1 MSNSVST
8 AFAGDVGPD
17 DGRSGG
23 GASILLIVIGFVL
36 FPIVMLSAMATWFT
50 FSWGRIRRS
59 VIAAF
64 LGIYTLFL
72 LPFLGLLIP
81 LYIHTWT
88 VDIPKILDG
97 QMSGGVIVTT
107 ILGILL
113 MQAPLSIP
121 VGVLVG
127 LGYASYRWFIRPK
140 WEEKQFRLTP
150 IQWWQRK
157 KNIEDIAN
165 DRNGPLNGTTLG
177 ISAEDGHKVIQTDA
191 EAAAHTLVVGAS
203 GSGKTTTLM
212 GQARDII
219 RRNHAL
225 VFVDLKGGTDV
236 PKILEEYA
244 RRYNRPFRHWLM
256 QPPRDEYKG
265 PATNGPAFYDPIARG
280 EATRRKDLI
289 IGGKSYEGNA
299 DYYKTIAEDYLQ
311 KAFEILIG
319 NPNNKV
325 SALEDITALL
335 DPKHLEERA
344 HPLVHD
350 PYYRNLVEAINNMVD
365 EGMGRDEKSVITSLR
380 KQFSTLALSIAGS
393 WLRKDPSGQNDIN
406 LKDVADK
413 GEIVIFSL
421 DTSNYPELSSTL
433 GNLIIQDLKTV
444 SSELRQDPSLNPMH
458 VFIDEFSS
466 IESDNIYSLVNKSRD
481 AGIPVTLSTQ
491 ALGDLRKVGEAFL
504 DQLLGIIN
512 AFLIHRTN
520 TEDDAKV
527 YAGLTG
533 IVTRKKFRQQVEHT
547 TSFFGIGKS
556 AGKGAGM
563 LEDVEETAVTI
574 TEIQQLKTG
583 EMIYVAKGQGINIQR
598 VIVIPEDGK
607 LADPNNRP
615 APYLGAK
622 DIPVAPSVINV
633 VIEEEATA
641 HNSFTPKPVNKE
653 KLTEIFNRPVD
664 EVLTKV
670 ENEDKV
676 YEKHHLPPTTTPV
689 AIAPVDAP
697 KPNLIIPTSIP
708 SNRSPEVA
716 PLAPKPTSLPPR
728 PSLPPREPAVEVVE
742 TVVVVEEKLTE
753 PTIITPPPI
762 KPVIDSEED
771 VNKDDFDF

>member
-1 MSNSVST
+1 
-8 AFAGDVGPD
+8 
-17 DGRSGG
+17 
-23 GASILLIVIGFVL
+23 
-36 FPIVMLSAMATWFT
+36 
-50 FSWGRIRRS
+50 
-59 VIAAF
+59 
-64 LGIYTLFL
+64 
-72 LPFLGLLIP
+72 
-81 LYIHTWT
+81 
-88 VDIPKILDG
+88 
-97 QMSGGVIVTT
+97 
-107 ILGILL
+107 
-113 MQAPLSIP
+113 
-121 VGVLVG
+121 
-127 LGYASYRWFIRPK
+127 
-140 WEEKQFRLTP
+140 
-150 IQWWQRK
+150 
-157 KNIEDIAN
+157 
-165 DRNGPLNGTTLG
+165 
-177 ISAEDGHKVIQTDA
+177 
-191 EAAAHTLVVGAS
+191 
-203 GSGKTTTLM
+203 
-212 GQARDII
+212 
-219 RRNHAL
+219 
-225 VFVDLKGGTDV
+225 
-236 PKILEEYA
+236 
-244 RRYNRPFRHWLM
+244 
-256 QPPRDEYKG
+256 
-265 PATNGPAFYDPIARG
+265 
-280 EATRRKDLI
+280 
-289 IGGKSYEGNA
+289 
-299 DYYKTIAEDYLQ
+299 
-311 KAFEILIG
+311 
-319 NPNNKV
+319 
-325 SALEDITALL
+325 
-335 DPKHLEERA
+335 
-344 HPLVHD
+344 
-350 PYYRNLVEAINNMVD
+350 MVD

-622 DIPVAPSVINV
+622 DIPAAPSVMDVI
-633 VIEEEATA
+633 IEEEETA
-641 HNSFTPKPVNKE
+641 HNTFTPKPVNKE
-653 KLTEIFNRPVD
+653 KLTEIFNRPIE

-689 AIAPVDAP
+689 TVAPVDAP
-697 KPNLIIPTSIP
+697 KPNLTIPTTIP
-708 SNRSPEVA
+708 VNRTPEVA
-716 PLAPKPTSLPPR
+716 PMPPKPTGLPPR
-728 PSLPPREPAVEVVE
+728 PSLPPREPVIEVSKPVI
-742 TVVVVEEKLTE
+742 VVKEEPVE

-762 KPVIDSEED
+762 KPVIDSEEG